1 MISIIVAVADNGV
14 IGCANKLI
22 WHLSDDLKRFKRL
35 TTGHPVVMGRK
46 TFDSIGRPLPNR
58 VNIVISRDK
67 SLDIEDVVV
76 VNSIDGAVGL
86 FGADEEIFIIGGGE
100 IYRQSMPLAD
110 KLYLTLVHQTPEGDT
125 YFPEIDHGQWKE
137 VFREVH
143 QGYEFVDFIRI

>member
-58 VNIVISRDK
+58 VNIVVSRDE

-86 FGADEEIFIIGGGE
+86 FGTDEEIFIIGGGE

-143 QGYEFVDFIRI
+143 KGYEFVDFIRI

>member
-86 FGADEEIFIIGGGE
+86 FGTDEEIFIIGGGE

-125 YFPEIDHGQWKE
+125 YFPEIDHRQWKE

-143 QGYEFVDFIRI
+143 KGYEFVDFIRI